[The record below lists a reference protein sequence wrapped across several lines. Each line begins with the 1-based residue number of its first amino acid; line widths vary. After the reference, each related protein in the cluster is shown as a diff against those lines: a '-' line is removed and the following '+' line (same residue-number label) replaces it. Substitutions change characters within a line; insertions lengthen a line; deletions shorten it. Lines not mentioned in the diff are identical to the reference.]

1 MIKIVDNFLDHSIY
15 KNISD
20 EISSEYFPWYFNY
33 AKVGNLDYDVFN
45 YQLIHG
51 FYSNY
56 RVNSGYFELLDPL
69 IAQIGVKSLIRVKA
83 NLNPPTKEI
92 VIGGEHVDQDFSCKA
107 AIYYVNTND
116 GYTLIG
122 DQKIESKANRI
133 VFFDANTPH
142 SGSNCTNIKNRIII
156 NLNYF

>member
-1 MIKIVDNFLDHSIY
+1 MIKVFDNFLDYNIY

-20 EISSEYFPWYFNY
+20 EISSETFPWYFNY
-33 AKVGNLDYDVFN
+33 EKVGNLDYDVFN
-45 YQLIHG
+45 YQFIHR
-51 FYSNY
+51 FYYNLRATS
-56 RVNSGYFELLDPL
+56 VYFELLDPL
-69 IAQIGVKSLIRVKA
+69 IQQMNVKSLIRVKA

-92 VIGGEHVDQDFSCKA
+92 VKCDRHIDQDYSCKA

-133 VFFDANTPH
+133 VFFDATTPH
-142 SGSNCTNIKNRIII
+142 TGTNSTDCKNRIVI
-156 NLNYF
+156 NFNYF